1 MLVFKTG
8 RYVLSNA
15 GLICYVG
22 KISSKVTLQEKIVV
36 QWKET
41 LQLLFSS
48 SASLMFSIME
58 GMLVVVLCITT
69 Y

>member
-1 MLVFKTG
+1 MLVLKTG

-22 KISSKVTLQEKIVV
+22 KISSKVTLQEIVP